1 MKTKIE
7 IKADQKKTKRLFI
20 PITPD
25 EHATIKM
32 VCKEKNLKI
41 SELIRF
47 SLNQVIEF

>member
-32 VCKEKNLKI
+32 VCKEKNIKI

-47 SLNQVIEF
+47 SLKQIIEF